1 MILATCDILEIKKK
15 KFFLTS
21 FLTWPSHFHS
31 GSHDQMAYYLLSP
44 SILQYAECILKI
56 PPHFIQFSKSSRKR
70 EREWY
75 EGKRERGKEG
85 KKEKL

>member
-1 MILATCDILEIKKK
+1 
-15 KFFLTS
+15 
-21 FLTWPSHFHS
+21 
-31 GSHDQMAYYLLSP
+31 MAYYLLSP

-75 EGKRERGKEG
+75 EGKREKGKEG